1 MGSDADGAGT
11 TVGGKGETTVKS
23 QRETT
28 CPSVLFAAIEEI
40 YNGKDWCFL
49 PGDVLGLIFFR
60 E

>member
-28 CPSVLFAAIEEI
+28 CPSGFFAVIEEI
-40 YNGKDWCFL
+40 YNGKD
-49 PGDVLGLIFFR
+49 
-60 E
+60 